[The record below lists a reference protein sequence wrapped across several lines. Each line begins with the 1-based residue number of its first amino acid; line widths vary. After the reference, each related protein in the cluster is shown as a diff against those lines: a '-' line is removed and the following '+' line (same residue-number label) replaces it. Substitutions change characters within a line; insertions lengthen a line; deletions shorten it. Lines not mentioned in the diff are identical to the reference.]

1 MLALLVALSVATGC
15 AFFKPAAIPMTSEY
29 YHYQASNSTLV
40 VLLHGRGGAAGNFVK
55 YGAVEQIMNC
65 QPRANIVAVDSYFAY
80 YRERIIEGRLR
91 EDVIK
96 PALESG
102 VKKVWLLGISMGGLG
117 SLMYRKRYT
126 DDIEAV
132 ILMAP
137 YLGEWDEL
145 EVYAQDPQLART
157 TGDPDFIELWDGITD
172 IVLDDPAI
180 TLAFGED
187 DDDNRQ
193 HRWLAGLLDGNRVIS
208 GPGNHNWSSWNKLWP
223 EALKRSGLCEVS

>member
-1 MLALLVALSVATGC
+1 MLALLAALSVAAGC
-15 AFFKPAAIPMTSEY
+15 ALFKPAAIPMSSEY

-40 VLLHGRGGAAGNFVK
+40 VLLHGRGGAADNFVK

-65 QPRANIVAVDSYFAY
+65 QPKANIVGVDSHFAY
-80 YRERIIEGRLR
+80 YRERIIEERLR
-91 EDVIK
+91 EDVVK

-102 VKKVWLLGISMGGLG
+102 VKQVWLLGISVGGLG
-117 SLMYRKRYT
+117 SLVYRLRYT

-145 EVYAQDPQLART
+145 EAYAQNPQLART
-157 TGDPDFIELWDGITD
+157 TGDPEFIEIWDGITG
-172 IVLDDPAI
+172 IPLDDPAI

-187 DDDNRQ
+187 DDNNSQ
-193 HRWLAGLLDGNRVIS
+193 HRWLAGLLDENRVIS
-208 GPGNHNWSSWNKLWP
+208 GPGNHKWSSWQKLWP
-223 EALKRSGLCEVS
+223 EALKRSGLCDLS